1 MSTPLD
7 DADAVLLR
15 ELQADA
21 RQTNRSLAKA
31 ADLAPSTTLARVRD
45 LEEREVITGYHAE
58 VDLTALGRGLQAL
71 VFVRLQP
78 KSQEIINGFIDIV
91 AVHPSTSTGHRTAA
105 VTRRDFRSTS
115 AEPIATT
122 TAHCRDFRSTSAEL
136 GWGRIMPI
144 RRPRSGHGLGLA
156 RSATQRRERSPARP
170 RSSSP
175 RGG

>member
-78 KSQEIINGFIDIV
+78 KSQEIINGFIDHVWAMPETISIDLITGIEDAIIHLAV
-91 AVHPSTSTGHRTAA
+91 ADAEGLQRVIMDKISGYPGVFDERTSLLFTHR
-105 VTRRDFRSTS
+105 RRQVI
-115 AEPIATT
+115 EPL
-122 TAHCRDFRSTSAEL
+122 R
-136 GWGRIMPI
+136 
-144 RRPRSGHGLGLA
+144 
-156 RSATQRRERSPARP
+156 
-170 RSSSP
+170 
-175 RGG
+175 